1 MQKNFRFSC
10 MHEHSH
16 VIFADTTAV
25 FMVCGLIR
33 HCTAL
38 RTKLQKLYEPGA
50 NNQTIFKKQIYNQ
63 KQHLLYCSVFPG
75 LVKSI

>member
-25 FMVCGLIR
+25 FMVWLDQTLHGFANKITKIIR
-33 HCTAL
+33 TWS
-38 RTKLQKLYEPGA
+38 
-50 NNQTIFKKQIYNQ
+50 KQSIKQFLKSKSAIKNIY
-63 KQHLLYCSVFPG
+63 CIVVFFQV
-75 LVKSI
+75 L